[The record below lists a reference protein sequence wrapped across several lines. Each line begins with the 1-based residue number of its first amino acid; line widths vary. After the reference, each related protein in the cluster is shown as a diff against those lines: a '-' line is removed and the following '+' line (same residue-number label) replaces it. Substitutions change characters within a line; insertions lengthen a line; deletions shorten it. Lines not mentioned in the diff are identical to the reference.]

1 MYHMYVCV
9 LIIAKK
15 KGIVASKLQECG
27 NDLHIFGVMS
37 PIEVWMPNNREKT
50 DGIQTFKHKTDIG
63 ASRHEKDP

>member
-15 KGIVASKLQECG
+15 KGIVASWTVKLQECG

-37 PIEVWMPNNREKT
+37 PIEVWMPNNREET
-50 DGIQTFKHKTDIG
+50 DGIQTFKHKTDI
-63 ASRHEKDP
+63 